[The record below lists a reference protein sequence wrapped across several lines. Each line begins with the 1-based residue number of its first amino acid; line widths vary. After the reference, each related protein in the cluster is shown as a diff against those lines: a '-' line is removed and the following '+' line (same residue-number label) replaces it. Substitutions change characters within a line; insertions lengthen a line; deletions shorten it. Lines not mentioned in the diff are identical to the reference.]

1 MSAATQTQEA
11 NVPAA
16 APAVEDDA
24 ELRNNAVLSAP
35 SNQRVNT
42 ALVRCSTC
50 GVLQQLLPTQGAD
63 VGEWMPCALCW
74 RALKREARLAYLPR
88 FTTLSDDEQR
98 PWRHRFTLIG
108 VTEAEL
114 RLKMVQEMERGDGDG
129 DCPVPLVAAED
140 EATADGV
147 DGAGCAP
154 ESQQIT
160 EASDGQAQ
168 QPAADAKAEPTRCK
182 ACGGILYQGLH
193 AA

>member
-16 APAVEDDA
+16 TPAVEDDA

-35 SNQRVNT
+35 SNQRANT

-114 RLKMVQEMERGDGDG
+114 RPNVVQEMERGDGA
-129 DCPVPLVAAED
+129 CPVPLVAAED
-140 EATADGV
+140 EATADG
-147 DGAGCAP
+147 AGCAP
-154 ESQQIT
+154 ESRQQLT
-160 EASDGQAQ
+160 EASDGQPQ
-168 QPAADAKAEPTRCK
+168 QPADAEPEPPRCK
-182 ACGGILYQGLH
+182 LCGCILHEGAH